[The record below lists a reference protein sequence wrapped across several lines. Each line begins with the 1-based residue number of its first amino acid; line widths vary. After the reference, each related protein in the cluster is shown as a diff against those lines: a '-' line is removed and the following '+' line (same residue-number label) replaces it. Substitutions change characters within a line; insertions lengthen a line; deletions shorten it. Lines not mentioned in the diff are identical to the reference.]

1 MTAAETANGERLS
14 LLVRCGDF
22 FFRYRNLVFPLAVAP
37 LFLIF
42 PPLYPGGSGMLD
54 GWLDAAGLLVGLFG
68 ELVRAVVVGLA
79 YVKRGGVDKRVYADR
94 LVTAGMF
101 SHSRN
106 PLYFANMLMVVSL
119 LILHNNPW
127 VYLLGGGF
135 FLFVYIAIIAA
146 EERFLRTKFGSEY
159 EDYTR
164 RVNRWVPNPRGLGK
178 MIRGG
183 QFHWKRLVVKEYASA
198 YSWTLAAL
206 TLLAYE
212 RIYHAGF
219 AEWQTHLAPL
229 AAVFAVATLLL
240 ITVYTL
246 KKTGRLRAS
255 HN

>member
-1 MTAAETANGERLS
+1 MTAAETANSERLS
-14 LLVRCGDF
+14 FLVRCGSF

-37 LFLIF
+37 LFFIF
-42 PPLYPGGSGMLD
+42 PPLYPGGSEMLD
-54 GWLDAAGLLVGLFG
+54 RWLDVAGLLVGLFG
-68 ELVRAVVVGLA
+68 EAVRAVVVGLA
-79 YVKRGGVDKRVYADR
+79 YVKRGGVNKRVYADR
-94 LVTAGMF
+94 LVTGGMF

-106 PLYFANMLMVVSL
+106 PLYFANLLMVASL

-135 FLFVYIAIIAA
+135 FLFVYVAIIAA

-159 EDYTR
+159 EDYTK
-164 RVNRWVPNPRGLGK
+164 RVNRWVPNPRGLGQT
-178 MIRGG
+178 IRSG

-206 TLLAYE
+206 ALLAYG
-212 RIYHAGF
+212 RIYHAGLSD
-219 AEWQTHLAPL
+219 WQIHLAPL
-229 AAVFAVATLLL
+229 AAVFVVATVLLVV
-240 ITVYTL
+240 VYTL